1 MTKSYQLSEN
11 IFAVSWSYCFNT
23 AIGKIR
29 ALLGNKWKMLFIRQ
43 ATVSYCSLSP
53 FHSDNVVQNPLFLTL
68 FFQSEVYGYFLRHTM
83 KNLHGFKNITVF
95 MQSNSKRP
103 KHSWKWEA
111 MLASEDLTVSLSIS
125 ASHFPEL
132 PDGARSGQRDLAAL
146 SSAVHEH
153 NHSAP
158 RPTQVGPQ
166 SRTSFNLN

>member
-1 MTKSYQLSEN
+1 M
-11 IFAVSWSYCFNT
+11 SWSYYFNT

-132 PDGARSGQRDLAAL
+132 PDGARSEGFSSPEF
-146 SSAVHEH
+146 SSAWT
-153 NHSAP
+153 P
-158 RPTQVGPQ
+158 PQ
-166 SRTSFNLN
+166 CSQTNPSRTPKQNKLQSKLISCTSL